1 MSSELFVDLANAC
14 QDASIPEENAPDVT
28 QTKWT
33 ECEAVATKVRPL
45 TRLQAESAH
54 EDVENVSAGAGPL
67 NNNLDQILGFEIQS
81 AGKRDVALD
90 HIFGD

>member
-1 MSSELFVDLANAC
+1 MSSKLLLVSANAC
-14 QDASIPEENAPDVT
+14 QGVSTPEENAPDVT

-33 ECEAVATKVRPL
+33 ECDAVATKVRPL

-67 NNNLDQILGFEIQS
+67 NNNLDQILRFEIQS